1 MMKHWKRLCLAAVLS
16 GAVSLPMPVLAN
28 SFSGAYLA
36 ARQAQYVNDY
46 ETAARYFT
54 IALTRDPSNLEIMDE
69 LILAQVALGEF
80 ERAGIVARKLEA
92 DGHKSQIG
100 QMALAA
106 LEGAAGDYT
115 ALIKRADEGRLMG
128 ELVDGLLKA
137 WALVGKGDMTS
148 ALAEFGKIA
157 DGNGTRAFGLY
168 HKALAL
174 AHVGDLEGADA
185 LFGSSQPG
193 TIMQTRRG
201 VLAHVQILS
210 QLGRASDAAEMLKAR
225 FGETQDPEIVQMRT
239 RLDAGETLQF
249 DLITSPQDGLAEVN
263 FTIAGA
269 LAAEP
274 RGTDT
279 LLFARVAQHLR
290 PEMVDASLLLAQLL
304 EDQGQLDAA
313 VAAYRSVPSDHPAF
327 HVAEMGRAEALRA
340 ADKMDAALEVM
351 EKLSVSHA
359 NLPVVHS
366 AMGDLLRGA
375 DRFEDAEKAYDR
387 SLALW
392 EGRENTDWRTL
403 YTRGIVH
410 ERLDN
415 WDKAEADFRAALAI
429 SPGEP
434 NVLNYL
440 GYSLVEQHRK
450 LDEALEMIEQAVAA
464 RPQSGYIIDSLGWAL
479 FRLGRYEE
487 AVPHMERAAELMSID
502 PVINDHLG
510 DVYWAV
516 GRKLEAEFQWKRA
529 LSFIEYGEVSQD
541 ADPERIRRKLDVGL
555 DQVLADEGAKP
566 LELVNDDS

>member
-1 MMKHWKRLCLAAVLS
+1 
-16 GAVSLPMPVLAN
+16 MPVLAN

-106 LEGAAGDYT
+106 LEGAAGDYA

-210 QLGRASDAAEMLKAR
+210 QLGRTSDAAEMLKAR

-239 RLDAGETLQF
+239 RLEAGETLQF

-541 ADPERIRRKLDVGL
+541 ADPDRIRRKLDVGL

>member
-1 MMKHWKRLCLAAVLS
+1 MMKHWKRLCLATVLS
-16 GAVSLPMPVLAN
+16 GAMSLPMPVLAN

-210 QLGRASDAAEMLKAR
+210 QLGRTSDAAEMLKAR

-541 ADPERIRRKLDVGL
+541 ADPDRIRRKLDVGL

>member
-106 LEGAAGDYT
+106 LEGAAGDYA

-210 QLGRASDAAEMLKAR
+210 QLGRTSDAAEMLKAR

-541 ADPERIRRKLDVGL
+541 ADPDRIRRKLDDGL

>member
-1 MMKHWKRLCLAAVLS
+1 MIQHWKRLLLAMALS
-16 GAVSLPMPVLAN
+16 GSVSLPVPALAD

-36 ARQAQYVNDY
+36 ARQAQYNNDY
-46 ETAARYFT
+46 ATAARYFT
-54 IALTRDPSNLEIMDE
+54 IALTRDPSNLELMDE
-69 LILAQVALGEF
+69 LILAQVAQGDLA
-80 ERAGIVARKLEA
+80 RAGIVARKLEA

-106 LEGAAGDYT
+106 LEGADGEYD

-128 ELVDGLLKA
+128 DLVDGLLKA

-148 ALAEFGKIA
+148 ALAEFGKVA
-157 DGNGTRAFGLY
+157 ESNGTRAFGLY

-174 AHVGDLEGADA
+174 AYVGDLEGADA
-185 LFGSSQPG
+185 LFASAQPG

-210 QLGRASDAAEMLKAR
+210 QLGRAKDAAEMLRAR
-225 FGETQDPEIVQMRT
+225 FGETQDPEIVQMRA
-239 RLDAGETLQF
+239 RLEAKETLRF

-290 PEMVDASLLLAQLL
+290 PDMVDASLLLAQLL
-304 EDQGQLDAA
+304 EDQGQLEAA

-340 ADKMDAALEVM
+340 ANKMDAALEVM
-351 EKLSVSHA
+351 EKLSISHA
-359 NLPVVHS
+359 TLPVVHS

-375 DRFEDAEKAYDR
+375 NRFEEAEKAYDR

-415 WDKAEADFRAALAI
+415 WEEAEADFRAALAI

-434 NVLNYL
+434 NILNYL
-440 GYSLVEQHRK
+440 GYSLVEQRRK

-479 FRLGRYEE
+479 FRLGRYDE

-502 PVINDHLG
+502 PVVNDHLG

-529 LSFIEYGEVSQD
+529 LSFIEYGEVSED
-541 ADPERIRRKLDVGL
+541 ADPERIRRKLEVGL
-555 DQVLADEGAKP
+555 DRVLDEEGAKP

>member
-1 MMKHWKRLCLAAVLS
+1 
-16 GAVSLPMPVLAN
+16 
-28 SFSGAYLA
+28 
-36 ARQAQYVNDY
+36 
-46 ETAARYFT
+46 
-54 IALTRDPSNLEIMDE
+54 MDE

-106 LEGAAGDYT
+106 LEGAAGDYA

-210 QLGRASDAAEMLKAR
+210 QLGRTSDAAEMLKAR

-239 RLDAGETLQF
+239 RLEAGETLQF

-304 EDQGQLDAA
+304 EDQGAA
-313 VAAYRSVPSDHPAF
+313 
-327 HVAEMGRAEALRA
+327 
-340 ADKMDAALEVM
+340 
-351 EKLSVSHA
+351 
-359 NLPVVHS
+359 
-366 AMGDLLRGA
+366 
-375 DRFEDAEKAYDR
+375 
-387 SLALW
+387 
-392 EGRENTDWRTL
+392 
-403 YTRGIVH
+403 
-410 ERLDN
+410 
-415 WDKAEADFRAALAI
+415 
-429 SPGEP
+429 
-434 NVLNYL
+434 
-440 GYSLVEQHRK
+440 
-450 LDEALEMIEQAVAA
+450 
-464 RPQSGYIIDSLGWAL
+464 
-479 FRLGRYEE
+479 
-487 AVPHMERAAELMSID
+487 
-502 PVINDHLG
+502 
-510 DVYWAV
+510 
-516 GRKLEAEFQWKRA
+516 
-529 LSFIEYGEVSQD
+529 
-541 ADPERIRRKLDVGL
+541 
-555 DQVLADEGAKP
+555 
-566 LELVNDDS
+566 

>member
-1 MMKHWKRLCLAAVLS
+1 
-16 GAVSLPMPVLAN
+16 
-28 SFSGAYLA
+28 
-36 ARQAQYVNDY
+36 
-46 ETAARYFT
+46 
-54 IALTRDPSNLEIMDE
+54 
-69 LILAQVALGEF
+69 
-80 ERAGIVARKLEA
+80 
-92 DGHKSQIG
+92 
-100 QMALAA
+100 
-106 LEGAAGDYT
+106 
-115 ALIKRADEGRLMG
+115 
-128 ELVDGLLKA
+128 
-137 WALVGKGDMTS
+137 
-148 ALAEFGKIA
+148 
-157 DGNGTRAFGLY
+157 
-168 HKALAL
+168 
-174 AHVGDLEGADA
+174 
-185 LFGSSQPG
+185 
-193 TIMQTRRG
+193 G

-210 QLGRASDAAEMLKAR
+210 QLGRTSDAAEMLKAR

-239 RLDAGETLQF
+239 RLDAGEILPF

-351 EKLSVSHA
+351 EKLSISHA

-375 DRFEDAEKAYDR
+375 DRFEDAQRAYDR

-392 EGRENTDWRTL
+392 DGRENTDWRTL

-410 ERLDN
+410 ERLGN
-415 WDKAEADFRAALAI
+415 WDKAEADFRAALVI

-440 GYSLVEQHRK
+440 GYSLVEQRRK

-479 FRLGRYEE
+479 FRLGRYDE

-502 PVINDHLG
+502 PVVNDHLG

-516 GRKLEAEFQWKRA
+516 GRKLEAQFQWKRA
-529 LSFIEYGEVSQD
+529 LSFIDYGEVSQD
-541 ADPERIRRKLDVGL
+541 ADPERIRRKLEIGL
-555 DQVLADEGAKP
+555 DRVLEEEGAKP

>member
-1 MMKHWKRLCLAAVLS
+1 M
-16 GAVSLPMPVLAN
+16 SLPMPVLAN

-92 DGHKSQIG
+92 DRHKSQIG

-174 AHVGDLEGADA
+174 AHVGDLESADA

-210 QLGRASDAAEMLKAR
+210 QLGRTSDAAEMLRAR

-304 EDQGQLDAA
+304 EDQGRLDAA

>member
-1 MMKHWKRLCLAAVLS
+1 
-16 GAVSLPMPVLAN
+16 
-28 SFSGAYLA
+28 
-36 ARQAQYVNDY
+36 
-46 ETAARYFT
+46 
-54 IALTRDPSNLEIMDE
+54 
-69 LILAQVALGEF
+69 
-80 ERAGIVARKLEA
+80 
-92 DGHKSQIG
+92 
-100 QMALAA
+100 
-106 LEGAAGDYT
+106 
-115 ALIKRADEGRLMG
+115 
-128 ELVDGLLKA
+128 
-137 WALVGKGDMTS
+137 
-148 ALAEFGKIA
+148 
-157 DGNGTRAFGLY
+157 
-168 HKALAL
+168 
-174 AHVGDLEGADA
+174 
-185 LFGSSQPG
+185 
-193 TIMQTRRG
+193 
-201 VLAHVQILS
+201 
-210 QLGRASDAAEMLKAR
+210 
-225 FGETQDPEIVQMRT
+225 
-239 RLDAGETLQF
+239 
-249 DLITSPQDGLAEVN
+249 
-263 FTIAGA
+263 
-269 LAAEP
+269 
-274 RGTDT
+274 
-279 LLFARVAQHLR
+279 
-290 PEMVDASLLLAQLL
+290 
-304 EDQGQLDAA
+304 
-313 VAAYRSVPSDHPAF
+313 
-327 HVAEMGRAEALRA
+327 
-340 ADKMDAALEVM
+340 MDAALEVM

-541 ADPERIRRKLDVGL
+541 ADPDRIRRKLDVGL

>member
-1 MMKHWKRLCLAAVLS
+1 
-16 GAVSLPMPVLAN
+16 
-28 SFSGAYLA
+28 
-36 ARQAQYVNDY
+36 
-46 ETAARYFT
+46 
-54 IALTRDPSNLEIMDE
+54 
-69 LILAQVALGEF
+69 
-80 ERAGIVARKLEA
+80 
-92 DGHKSQIG
+92 
-100 QMALAA
+100 MALAA

-210 QLGRASDAAEMLKAR
+210 QLGRTSDAAEMLKAR

-541 ADPERIRRKLDVGL
+541 ADPDRIRRKLDVGL

>member
-1 MMKHWKRLCLAAVLS
+1 MMKHWKRLCLATALS
-16 GAVSLPMPVLAN
+16 GAMSLPMPVLAN

-54 IALTRDPSNLEIMDE
+54 IALTHDPSNLEIMDE

-137 WALVGKGDMTS
+137 WALVGNGDMTS

-157 DGNGTRAFGLY
+157 DGKGTRAFGLY

-340 ADKMDAALEVM
+340 ADKMDAAL
-351 EKLSVSHA
+351 
-359 NLPVVHS
+359 
-366 AMGDLLRGA
+366 
-375 DRFEDAEKAYDR
+375 
-387 SLALW
+387 
-392 EGRENTDWRTL
+392 
-403 YTRGIVH
+403 
-410 ERLDN
+410 
-415 WDKAEADFRAALAI
+415 AI

-541 ADPERIRRKLDVGL
+541 ADPERIRLKLDVGL

>member
-1 MMKHWKRLCLAAVLS
+1 
-16 GAVSLPMPVLAN
+16 MPVLAN

-210 QLGRASDAAEMLKAR
+210 QLGRTSDAAEMLKAR

-541 ADPERIRRKLDVGL
+541 ADPDRIRRKLDVGL

>member
-1 MMKHWKRLCLAAVLS
+1 
-16 GAVSLPMPVLAN
+16 MPVLAN

-106 LEGAAGDYT
+106 LEGAAGDYA

-210 QLGRASDAAEMLKAR
+210 QLGRTSDAAEMLKAR

-464 RPQSGYIIDSLGWAL
+464 PPQSGYIIDSLGWAL

-541 ADPERIRRKLDVGL
+541 ADPDRIRRKLDVGL